1 MPVSAAGQVRPPESR
16 IIRAVKLVTARTVCE
31 HSRPVTAPP
40 GVLVTKADDIFYRQ
54 FGVILLMLTLF
65 TVCMIILASS
75 IGGNAFETM
84 QNSKSAVMER
94 ISPVGQVRVGNPEQV
109 VAAEASG
116 SMQVAAAQPPAQEA
130 AAGDAK
136 SGEDVYNGGCLACH
150 GTGAAGAP
158 KLGDKAAWE
167 PRAAQGLDALVANA
181 IKGKGAMPPK
191 GGNPSWSDQEIRNAI
206 EFMLGKAGL
215 SG

>member
-1 MPVSAAGQVRPPESR
+1 M
-16 IIRAVKLVTARTVCE
+16 
-31 HSRPVTAPP
+31 H
-40 GVLVTKADDIFYRQ
+40 VTKADDIFYRQ
-54 FGVILLMLTLF
+54 FGVILLLLTLF
-65 TVCMIILASS
+65 TVCMIILANS

-94 ISPVGQVRVGNPEQV
+94 IAPVGQVRVGNPDQV
-109 VAAEASG
+109 VAADASQN
-116 SMQVAAAQPPAQEA
+116 MQVAAAQPAAEPA
-130 AAGDAK
+130 AAGEAK
-136 SGEDVYNGGCLACH
+136 SGEAVYNAGCLACH

-167 PRAAQGLDALVANA
+167 PRFAQGIDTLVSHA
-181 IKGKGAMPPK
+181 ISGKGAMPPK

-206 EFMLGKAGL
+206 EFMLEKAGL